1 MDFSVTDFNVRLRT
15 IRLRE
20 VVLAIVIGF
29 VLNVVLVVIFPTLGE
44 SDLIIMPLF
53 VFVLLFFIWALKG
66 THGLSDDF
74 SIYS

>member
-44 SDLIIMPLF
+44 SVQSF
-53 VFVLLFFIWALKG
+53 LKG
-66 THGLSDDF
+66 IIVERY

>member
-44 SDLIIMPLF
+44 GDLIIMPL
-53 VFVLLFFIWALKG
+53 K
-66 THGLSDDF
+66 
-74 SIYS
+74 